1 MFQALFW
8 MLGIEQ
14 NKTHMFKNLGLSL
27 NHPSWKMGMK
37 LTSLRDIYEKVL
49 HLLNDLLLIK
59 EYPCSVFF
67 SSFCSFT
74 HSGLRVTITL
84 L

>member
-1 MFQALFW
+1 

-14 NKTHMFKNLGLSL
+14 NKTHMFKNLDLSL

-37 LTSLRDIYEKVL
+37 LISLRDIYEKVL

-59 EYPCSVFF
+59 EYPCSVFPSPF
-67 SSFCSFT
+67 AAS
-74 HSGLRVTITL
+74 HILG
-84 L
+84 

>member
-14 NKTHMFKNLGLSL
+14 NKTHMFKNLDLSL
-27 NHPSWKMGMK
+27 NHPSWKMGMR

-49 HLLNDLLLIK
+49 HLLNDLLIK
-59 EYPCSVFF
+59 EYPCSVFCP
-67 SSFCSFT
+67 SFCSFT